1 MRARR
6 TAEALAETRRARRPL
21 ARLDEPPR
29 GIAEAY
35 AAQAALFH
43 LLEGERAAPAGWK
56 VGATAVGM
64 QRYLGIDGP
73 AFGRI
78 ARRDMHADGARFA
91 RNGLL
96 GPGIE
101 CEIAVRLGADAPAGD
116 LDRAAAAAVAAEV
129 MPAIEIVE
137 NRYADFAALGL
148 PVLVADN
155 FFHRACV
162 LGRPAPDWRSLDL
175 AAAAGETRIDGNLRG
190 TGRGADVMG
199 HPFEVV
205 AWLAN
210 ALRGQGLGLRA
221 GDIVLTGSMAPVI
234 WLDETA
240 RHAAVSIEG
249 IGNVGAEF
257 A

>member
-6 TAEALAETRRARRPL
+6 TAEALARTRRARRPL
-21 ARLDEPPR
+21 ARLEEPPR
-29 GIAEAY
+29 DLAEAY
-35 AAQAALFH
+35 AAQAELFR

-56 VGATAVGM
+56 VGATAAGM

-73 AFGRI
+73 AYGRI
-78 ARRDMHADGARFA
+78 ARRDVHADGARFA

-101 CEIAVRLGADAPAGD
+101 CEIAVRTGADAPAEA
-116 LDRAAAAAVAAEV
+116 LDRAAAEAIAAEV
-129 MPAIEIVE
+129 VPAIEIVE
-137 NRYADFAALGL
+137 NRYADFATLGL

-162 LGRPAPDWRSLDL
+162 LGRTAPDWRSLDL
-175 AAAAGETRIDGNLRG
+175 AVAAGRTEIDGEPRG
-190 TGRGADVMG
+190 TGSGADVMG

-210 ALRGQGLGLRA
+210 ALRGHGLGLRA
-221 GDIVLTGSMAPVI
+221 GDVVLTGSMAPVV
-234 WLDETA
+234 WLEETERRA
-240 RHAAVSIEG
+240 EISIAG
-249 IGNVGAEF
+249 LGTVGAEF